1 MVFQTAG
8 FSAPVWLP
16 PLISFAVS
24 FFTSM
29 GGVSGAFL
37 LLPIQLICFGH
48 AHPSISATNQMYNIM
63 AIPSGVYRYWRER
76 RVVIPLTAAI
86 TAGLLPGVLLGVVL
100 RTAWLPDPARF
111 KLFAGVVLL
120 YVGVDMARDLINKA
134 GDRAEPKGSKYHLD
148 KNCQAVSTNLSG
160 KCGSRRP
167 ISIRYNKT
175 NETFHISLPAVSVI
189 SLFTGLIAGAYGIG
203 GGAIIAPL
211 LVSWFG
217 IPVHGVAGAALT
229 ASLAS
234 SIAAVAGYNIIA
246 PWYPDISIAPDWT
259 LGLLLGSGGMAGMYL
274 GARSQKYVSA
284 QKITWVLAAI
294 VICLAVSYIAVMF
307 V

>member
-76 RVVIPLTAAI
+76 RVVIPLTGAI

-100 RTAWLPDPARF
+100 RTVWLPDAARF
-111 KLFAGVVLL
+111 KLFAAMVLL
-120 YVGVDMARDLINKA
+120 YVGVDMVRGLIHGAVNT
-134 GDRAEPKGSKYHLD
+134 AEQKEGANNSDDDSHGVSSHLFGE
-148 KNCQAVSTNLSG
+148 CSHQ
-160 KCGSRRP
+160 RP
-167 ISIRYNKT
+167 VKIRYNHK
-175 NETFHISLPAVSVI
+175 NESFDISLPAVSVF
-189 SLFTGLIAGAYGIG
+189 SLLIGLIAGAYGIG

-211 LVSWFG
+211 LVSRFG

-246 PWYPDISIAPDWT
+246 PWYPDMSIAPDWT